1 VVLVV
6 LRRRRR
12 RCLDG
17 LQLGLRAAD
26 ANVSASASRSNM
38 EMRRLVV
45 GGCCGVGLE
54 ELVVVVVVVVFP
66 MGGRRALLMV
76 CVFGLEDW
84 RDLIRLP
91 GDER

>member
-1 VVLVV
+1 
-6 LRRRRR
+6 
-12 RCLDG
+12 
-17 LQLGLRAAD
+17 
-26 ANVSASASRSNM
+26 M

-54 ELVVVVVVVVFP
+54 ELVVVVVVFP

-84 RDLIRLP
+84 RDLIRLT

>member
-54 ELVVVVVVVVFP
+54 VVVVVVVFP

-84 RDLIRLP
+84 RDLIRLT
-91 GDER
+91 GDGR

>member
-45 GGCCGVGLE
+45 VGCCGVGLE
-54 ELVVVVVVVVFP
+54 EVVVVVVVVFP

-84 RDLIRLP
+84 RDLIRLQ